1 MSTQAPV
8 RKRKSAL
15 RAQPC
20 RLAAGEEST
29 DEESARGESMPNN
42 TARAERDSHWTAIRP
57 MRRRQ
62 TVSRR
67 PAADDGDTLVGFQA
81 VTN

>member
-1 MSTQAPV
+1 
-8 RKRKSAL
+8 
-15 RAQPC
+15 
-20 RLAAGEEST
+20 
-29 DEESARGESMPNN
+29 MPNN
-42 TARAERDSHWTAIRP
+42 TARAERDSHWTEIRP